1 MALSFKESK
10 QLAAKKAATASVDTD
25 VMTLALDDSEQ
36 APVRAVYDDEDET
49 FERSGNYTWF
59 TDYSDDQWSY
69 VDKNKDIQLDVNQIN
84 ITQEA
89 NSQVIPF
96 EMPRYYDGIDLM
108 QMTIQVHYLN
118 ANKEENYTS
127 PINVSYS
134 NTKIRFYWLVGN
146 DATAKEGELQFEI
159 MASGAVNVPNT
170 STTKSYL
177 WRTRPN
183 GRLNVLKS
191 LTGKQMVDPT
201 GNDWYTQFL
210 ATMSQKVGEAQ
221 VAASAAEKSA
231 QDAKNAVASVDEKL
245 SQFYKKDEVDGFVT
259 MLRGEIAAVDGLANF
274 NVKYDNDTRTLTFM
288 NGADE
293 ITKITLNTDPSAEW
307 VSMYNGI
314 VDNKISTAVTPVQ
327 TELTEYKT
335 SNDAAVQELKDSVG
349 DLPETLKSSYYNKE
363 ATDALLDKKADKTT
377 VDVLSSDV
385 SGLKNTVGGIQ
396 TSVDLANADIA
407 KIQETLK
414 DFKPDENS
422 GREYDI
428 TYEDS
433 KLNLLENG
441 TVKTT
446 VIIEGGGGGG
456 GSTSTITIERIG
468 ESSIAVVKGDTATV
482 EFNFTSVDNSGE
494 DTGDATGVWYVG
506 NTKVAT
512 TTIYQGKNS
521 FDITQYLHNGDNK
534 IKLQVTDSVGSM
546 GSKTWNI
553 NIVEFYLESIF
564 DDSLVY
570 SGEVTFRFTPYGN
583 INKDVS
589 FTLDG
594 KKLGSVTTAVTGRQM
609 TYAIP
614 AQKHGAH
621 LLEVT
626 MTANINGKA
635 VTSNTIYKDIM

>member
-1 MALSFKESK
+1 MALSFGESK
-10 QLAAKKAATASVDTD
+10 RLAAKKAASTANASVDDID
-25 VMTLALDDSEQ
+25 VATLELNDQDQ
-36 APVRAVYDDEDET
+36 IAVYDDNGEET

-59 TDYSDDQWSY
+59 ADYSDDQWSY
-69 VDKNKDIQLDVNQIN
+69 IDKNKDIQLDANQIN
-84 ITQEA
+84 ITQES

-96 EMPRYYDGIDLM
+96 EMPRYYDGIDLL
-108 QMTIQVHYLN
+108 QMTIQIHYLN
-118 ANKEENYTS
+118 ADREENYAS

-134 NTKIRFYWLVGN
+134 NTKIRFYWLVAN

-191 LTGKQMVDPT
+191 LTGKQMVDPS

-245 SQFYKKDEVDGFVT
+245 AQFYKKDEVDGFVT

-274 NVKYDNDTRTLTFM
+274 NVQYDNDTRTLTFL
-288 NGADE
+288 NGAEE
-293 ITKITLNTDPSAEW
+293 ITKIKLNTDPSAEW

-335 SNDAAVQELKDSVG
+335 ANDAAVQELKNSVG

-363 ATDALLDKKADKTT
+363 ATDALLDKKADKMT

-482 EFNFTSVDNSGE
+482 EFN
-494 DTGDATGVWYVG
+494 
-506 NTKVAT
+506 
-512 TTIYQGKNS
+512 
-521 FDITQYLHNGDNK
+521 YLHNGDNK

-546 GSKTWNI
+546 GS
-553 NIVEFYLESIF
+553 
-564 DDSLVY
+564 
-570 SGEVTFRFTPYGN
+570 
-583 INKDVS
+583 
-589 FTLDG
+589 
-594 KKLGSVTTAVTGRQM
+594 
-609 TYAIP
+609 
-614 AQKHGAH
+614 
-621 LLEVT
+621 
-626 MTANINGKA
+626 
-635 VTSNTIYKDIM
+635 

>member
-1 MALSFKESK
+1 MA
-10 QLAAKKAATASVDTD
+10 
-25 VMTLALDDSEQ
+25 
-36 APVRAVYDDEDET
+36 
-49 FERSGNYTWF
+49 
-59 TDYSDDQWSY
+59 
-69 VDKNKDIQLDVNQIN
+69 
-84 ITQEA
+84 
-89 NSQVIPF
+89 
-96 EMPRYYDGIDLM
+96 
-108 QMTIQVHYLN
+108 
-118 ANKEENYTS
+118 
-127 PINVSYS
+127 
-134 NTKIRFYWLVGN
+134 
-146 DATAKEGELQFEI
+146 
-159 MASGAVNVPNT
+159 
-170 STTKSYL
+170 
-177 WRTRPN
+177 TRPN

-191 LTGKQMVDPT
+191 LTGKQMVDPS

-245 SQFYKKDEVDGFVT
+245 AQFYKKDEVDGFVT

-274 NVKYDNDTRTLTFM
+274 NVQYDNDTRTLTFL
-288 NGADE
+288 NGAEE
-293 ITKITLNTDPSAEW
+293 ITKIKLNTDPSAEW

-335 SNDAAVQELKDSVG
+335 ANDAAVQELKNSVG

-456 GSTSTITIERIG
+456 GNTSTITIERIG
-468 ESSIAVVKGDTATV
+468 DPLSLLSRAIPQLSSSTLLLWITLAKTRAMLPAYGMLATQRSLLRLFIKAKTASTSLSTCTMAIIRSNCRSLTPWAAWVQRLGISILSNFIWRVSSMILWFIVVKLLSAL
-482 EFNFTSVDNSGE
+482 
-494 DTGDATGVWYVG
+494 
-506 NTKVAT
+506 
-512 TTIYQGKNS
+512 
-521 FDITQYLHNGDNK
+521 LHTE
-534 IKLQVTDSVGSM
+534 I
-546 GSKTWNI
+546 
-553 NIVEFYLESIF
+553 SIRTF
-564 DDSLVY
+564 PLLWMAKSLV
-570 SGEVTFRFTPYGN
+570 VLQLR
-583 INKDVS
+583 
-589 FTLDG
+589 L
-594 KKLGSVTTAVTGRQM
+594 
-609 TYAIP
+609 P
-614 AQKHGAH
+614 A
-621 LLEVT
+621 
-626 MTANINGKA
+626 
-635 VTSNTIYKDIM
+635 DR